1 MITRFI
7 EGNYYR
13 FINEKDGRDIC
24 TNFNPDGKMDL
35 VLDGKWHRCIEV
47 DSNDTTAAL
56 FENMMSRSGGNL
68 WYWALS
74 DFEQKPPVLE
84 MIVCLEEKI

>member
-1 MITRFI
+1 MIEKFI
-7 EGNYYR
+7 VGYYYR
-13 FINEKDGRDIC
+13 FIKKDKE
-24 TNFNPDGKMDL
+24 TNSTSWNPDGKMDL